1 MSKVHNN
8 FINFLKKEISDI
20 LNVGDTRAKLFT
32 KLGIKNY
39 KDLLF
44 HIPNDYIDR
53 SYSPKIYEI
62 NNDDLVTLCLEVVEV
77 DIKSKYYSKIP
88 SKILC
93 ENQTGSI
100 ELVYFNKIPPYIKQH
115 FIIGG
120 HLIISGKVA
129 IQNGAYCMI
138 HPDIVVRSDEKFK
151 IPNLEAVYPQVQ
163 GITSKLIS
171 YLVKKVMQ
179 LLPCYQEW
187 LPQDLLKKHN
197 WNNFAQSIRDLH
209 FPLNI
214 SSENFKRA
222 KSRIAFDELLANQL
236 CLKMLRKNLQSKSS
250 KSIKFIGNLASSF
263 LAELK
268 FSLTKEQEIAI
279 DAISQD
285 QLDGKKMLRLLMG
298 DVGCGKTVVAICAAL
313 NSIEAKK
320 QVALMVPTEILAQQ
334 HYKNILCYTEKLG
347 IKIALLVGSLKN
359 SEKKKVL
366 ENLRVGEVDLV
377 VGTHAL
383 FQEKVLF
390 KELGL
395 VIIDEQH
402 RFGVKQRLNLL
413 QKGDDVDLLMLS
425 ATPIPRTISM
435 LNYGDM
441 DVSIIKQK
449 PRSNMEIATS
459 ILSKS
464 KIMELIERIKLV
476 IERNER
482 VYWVCPLIE
491 ESEKLQLSYVEKS
504 FKLLNEKLGNKVA
517 VIHGKMK
524 IEERDESMQKFKN
537 GEILVLVSTTVIEVG
552 VDVPEATVMVIENAE
567 RFGLSQLHQLR
578 GRVGRGVLK
587 SCCILLYGNKLSLE
601 SKKRLSILCSVA
613 DGFKI
618 AEKDLELRGSG
629 DYLGFRQ
636 SGETGFRF
644 FDVLMHSSLVPIA
657 DDYANYVIN
666 SNETLTEEVE
676 TLLKIF
682 DKDVYFKE
690 KNINLT

>member
-1 MSKVHNN
+1 MHND
-8 FINFLKKEISDI
+8 FISFLKKDISSI
-20 LNVGDTRAKLFT
+20 LNVGDKRAKLFI
-32 KLGIKNY
+32 KSGIKNY
-39 KDLLF
+39 RDLLL

-53 SYSPKIYEI
+53 SYSPKIYDI
-62 NNDDLVTLCLEVVEV
+62 NNGDLVTLSLEVIEV
-77 DIKSKYYSKIP
+77 DIIDKYYSKIP

-93 ENQTGSI
+93 KNQTGSI
-100 ELVYFNKIPPYIKQH
+100 ELIYFNKIPLYIRQY
-115 FIIGG
+115 FIAGT
-120 HLIISGKVA
+120 HLIISGKIV
-129 IQNGAYCMI
+129 IQNGVYCII

-151 IPNLEAVYPQVQ
+151 VLNMEAVYPKVQ

-171 YLVKKVMQ
+171 YLVKKITQ
-179 LLPCYQEW
+179 TLPYCKDW
-187 LPQDLLKKHN
+187 LPQDLLKKYK
-197 WNNFAQSIRDLH
+197 WKTFSESIRELH
-209 FPLNI
+209 FPLKINLENI
-214 SSENFKRA
+214 KVAR
-222 KSRIAFDELLANQL
+222 SRIAFDELLANQL
-236 CLKMLRKNLQSKSS
+236 CLKVLRKNLQNKSS
-250 KSIKFIGNLASSF
+250 KSIKFIGNLASNF

-268 FSLTKEQEIAI
+268 FSLTKEQKIAI

-285 QLDGKKMLRLLMG
+285 QLDNKKMLRLLMG

-313 NSIEAKK
+313 NAIEAKK

-334 HYKNILCYTEKLG
+334 HWKNIICYTQSLG
-347 IKIALLVGSLKN
+347 VKVDLLVGSLKS

-366 ENLRVGEVDLV
+366 ENLSLGEVDLV

-390 KELGL
+390 KDLGL

-413 QKGDDVDLLMLS
+413 QKGDNVDLLMLS
-425 ATPIPRTISM
+425 ATPIPRTINM

-459 ILSKS
+459 MLSKS
-464 KIMELIERIKLV
+464 KIIELVERLKLV
-476 IERNER
+476 IEKDER

-504 FKLLNEKLGNKVA
+504 FKLLDEKLCDKVA
-517 VIHGKMK
+517 MIHGKMK
-524 IEERDESMQKFKN
+524 IEERDEVMQKFKS

-587 SCCILLYGNKLSLE
+587 SYCILLYGNKLSLE
-601 SKKRLSILCSVA
+601 SKKRLSILCSIA

-618 AEKDLELRGSG
+618 AEKDLEFRGSG

-644 FDVLMHSSLVPIA
+644 FDSLSHSSLVPIA
-657 DDYANYVIN
+657 DEYESSIVN
-666 SNETLTEEVE
+666 SNEIVVEELE
-676 TLLKIF
+676 ILLKIF